1 MTIIRLLA
9 VLAITLT
16 SGSDLMGAAR
26 NYFDKGEPLKALY
39 CVGVAILLLLFM
51 HLANNLWRDAEQ
63 LVKREK

>member
-1 MTIIRLLA
+1 
-9 VLAITLT
+9 
-16 SGSDLMGAAR
+16 MGAAR